1 MDISP
6 AEARKPKTKRSLASF
21 KRTELQ
27 QPPAVSGAFSKSFF
41 SQLTSNQPRSL
52 SSTSLHADSLSP
64 PTIRPSLI
72 HNNTAPRA
80 FGQEVDPNL
89 ALPGKRERSQSE
101 TNLVF
106 GKASGNTMLK
116 KALPRPGLRDATARL
131 ASASVGGNVMNK
143 NPLGVKSRPPIP
155 PEFRSMDR
163 ASSDSVIKKRWPGL
177 VPNERHTVSSLRGF
191 SGLC

>member
-6 AEARKPKTKRSLASF
+6 AEVRTKPKTKRSLASF

-27 QPPAVSGAFSKSFF
+27 QPPAATFNKSFF
-41 SQLTSNQPRSL
+41 SQLTTNKPRSQ

-64 PTIRPSLI
+64 PVISRPALTQ
-72 HNNTAPRA
+72 NNTAPHAATTGRS

-89 ALPGKRERSQSE
+89 AFPGKRERSQSE

-116 KALPRPGLRDATARL
+116 KALPRPGLRDAAARM
-131 ASASVGGNVMNK
+131 ASASVGGHVLDK
-143 NPLGVKSRPPIP
+143 NPLGSKIRPPIP
-155 PEFRSMDR
+155 AEFRPIDR
-163 ASSDSVIKKRWPGL
+163 AASDSVIKKRWPGIA
-177 VPNERHTVSSLRGF
+177 PNERHVV
-191 SGLC
+191 C